1 MSDKKTER
9 EESLPGLDREITRRD
24 FVGNTLVGAGAG
36 LLAMHAPGTRAGNN
50 PAVKNRSIPQQ
61 MPVPLTGLTADWT
74 GPGGVGDYAGKNG
87 NTHEVVN
94 AAHAI
99 RNREFDKQLGGA
111 RDTGE
116 TFDLVVVGCGFAGIT
131 AAATYLEG
139 NPDARILL
147 LDNHA
152 IFGGEAKEN
161 EFEVDGYRLWGPQG
175 STGTVFSKDKTRL
188 PLSVHRMWQ
197 KLGLPESF
205 EHQELEGTDKDILV
219 PVDVWGAMHARWE
232 DADLGWYFREH
243 GWIKDPWS
251 NGMRNAPISDNL
263 KNDYYAMELFRRPPR
278 RADWKQWLDSM
289 TYKEF
294 VMNVMGLS
302 DEVFPYLDPLLAA
315 MGTGLGCDVISAYQ
329 AYEFVAPGVHAYRRY
344 QGLGD
349 PTNFSYIAS
358 FPGGNGALLKYFV
371 RFLIPDA
378 ISGDNSLANMAVYG
392 RVNWEALDRRNAP
405 VKMRLSST
413 VAAVQHNGAP
423 DTADDVSVTY
433 YKDGELHRVNARH
446 VAVCS
451 GQWVNRYIVRD
462 LPDEHFEAMGEFHHA
477 PILTLNVAV
486 RNWKF
491 MENLGIS
498 AARWFEGFGWFMSL
512 RRQMLFDGKAPMPLD
527 PAKPTVLTLFIP
539 FTLHGMPLKEQAVA
553 SRMQMFGM
561 SYREIET
568 RIREQ
573 FSEMFSAHGFD
584 AKRDIAGII
593 ANRHGHAYGVSGP
606 GFYFGNQGREAP
618 SDVIR
623 RGFGRVRF
631 GHSELTGHQLWTT
644 AAEEGERA
652 ALQLLDI
659 A

>member
-1 MSDKKTER
+1 MKWSTPPMPSGTVNSTS
-9 EESLPGLDREITRRD
+9 SL
-24 FVGNTLVGAGAG
+24 
-36 LLAMHAPGTRAGNN
+36 
-50 PAVKNRSIPQQ
+50 
-61 MPVPLTGLTADWT
+61 
-74 GPGGVGDYAGKNG
+74 
-87 NTHEVVN
+87 
-94 AAHAI
+94 AA
-99 RNREFDKQLGGA
+99 A

-219 PVDVWGAMHARWE
+219 PVDVWGPMHARWE
-232 DADLGWYFREH
+232 DADLGWYFKEH

-278 RADWKQWLDSM
+278 RDDWKQWLDSM

-302 DEVFPYLDPLLAA
+302 EEVFPYLDPLLAA
-315 MGTGLGCDVISAYQ
+315 MGTGLGSDVISAYQ

-358 FPGGNGALLKYFV
+358 FPGGNGALLRYFV

-378 ISGDNSLANMAVYG
+378 ISGDTSLANMAVYS

-413 VAAVQHNGAP
+413 VAAVAHNGPP
-423 DTADDVSVTY
+423 DMADDVSVTY
-433 YKDGELHRVNARH
+433 HKDGELHRVNARH

-462 LPDEHFEAMGEFHHA
+462 LPDEHFEAMGRVPPCPYPHLERGGAQLEVHGEPGYLRGALVRRFRLVHEPA
-477 PILTLNVAV
+477 PADAV
-486 RNWKF
+486 RRQ
-491 MENLGIS
+491 GAD
-498 AARWFEGFGWFMSL
+498 AAGPRQTHGADPVHTVHPARHAVEGTGGSFPHADVRHELPGHRDPDPRAVQRDVFRL
-512 RRQMLFDGKAPMPLD
+512 RFRRQ
-527 PAKPTVLTLFIP
+527 
-539 FTLHGMPLKEQAVA
+539 
-553 SRMQMFGM
+553 
-561 SYREIET
+561 
-568 RIREQ
+568 
-573 FSEMFSAHGFD
+573 
-584 AKRDIAGII
+584 
-593 ANRHGHAYGVSGP
+593 
-606 GFYFGNQGREAP
+606 
-618 SDVIR
+618 
-623 RGFGRVRF
+623 
-631 GHSELTGHQLWTT
+631 TGHCRHHRQSPRPCLW
-644 AAEEGERA
+644 GKRA
-652 ALQLLDI
+652 WILFRQQRARGPQRHHPPRLRACALRPLGTHRPPVMDHGGRGRRTCSYSI
-659 A
+659 SGDSM